1 MVAVVVV
8 GNKNSYKITE
18 TKTGTNT
25 DKNIEATTI
34 KNNLILQ
41 QPKNKDKDKDTCTY
55 TCTDTSKEKKLGKTN
70 NNNTN
75 TNSDSNTKKYKCCE
89 CYYRDTLDSRC
100 CGICFYC
107 GDFIYCKK
115 DNKCCNNCISPDLT
129 ESWCFKNPYDYFNS
143 GCFLTSGGYGNEPDC
158 CCTVFAGVV
167 LCKFALTSPWLLC
180 SIFNGSINCVCG
192 TDKNYLF

>member
-1 MVAVVVV
+1 MVTVVVTK
-8 GNKNSYKITE
+8 GSKSSYKITE
-18 TKTGTNT
+18 TKTKTETNT

-34 KNNLILQ
+34 INNLILQ
-41 QPKNKDKDKDTCTY
+41 QPKIKDKDTGKDTGK
-55 TCTDTSKEKKLGKTN
+55 DTSKEKKLGNT

-75 TNSDSNTKKYKCCE
+75 ADSNTKKYKCCE

-107 GDFIYCKK
+107 GDSIYCEK
-115 DNKCCNNCISPDLT
+115 NKTCCTHCISPDLS

-180 SIFNGSINCVCG
+180 SMCNGSINYVCG

>member
-1 MVAVVVV
+1 MVAVAVVII
-8 GNKNSYKITE
+8 NKSSKNSKNSYKITD
-18 TKTGTNT
+18 TDT

-34 KNNLILQ
+34 INNLILQ
-41 QPKNKDKDKDTCTY
+41 QPKIKD
-55 TCTDTSKEKKLGKTN
+55 TDTSKEKKLGNT

-75 TNSDSNTKKYKCCE
+75 ADSNTIKYKCCE

-107 GDFIYCKK
+107 GDSIYCKK
-115 DNKCCNNCISPDLT
+115 ENKCCNNCISPDLS

-167 LCKFALTSPWLLC
+167 LCKFAFTSPWLLC

>member
-1 MVAVVVV
+1 MVAVAVVII
-8 GNKNSYKITE
+8 NKSSKNSYKITD
-18 TKTGTNT
+18 T

-41 QPKNKDKDKDTCTY
+41 QPKIKDKDKDKDTGKDTGK
-55 TCTDTSKEKKLGKTN
+55 DTSKEKKLG
-70 NNNTN
+70 NTN
-75 TNSDSNTKKYKCCE
+75 TKKCKCCE

-107 GDFIYCKK
+107 GDSIYCKK
-115 DNKCCNNCISPDLT
+115 EKKCCNNCISSDLS

-180 SIFNGSINCVCG
+180 SMPNGSINCVCG